1 MRSQYTLLH
10 IETVLN
16 VYTFIYNTFSVV
28 SWGNKLSSEK
38 ILHHVCFWHQPSFDI
53 CIVILLPDTN
63 EFFSPRP
70 LAKKIQSSWHM
81 LSRDRIP
88 STAADQIVRMRMQA
102 PRLYNFFHAHQLRM
116 KIYHDHKC

>member
-16 VYTFIYNTFSVV
+16 VHTFILQYIFS
-28 SWGNKLSSEK
+28 GCMGLSSEK
-38 ILHHVCFWHQPSFDI
+38 NLHHVCFWHPPSFDI

-63 EFFSPRP
+63 EFFLPDR
-70 LAKKIQSSWHM
+70 LQKKIQSSWHM